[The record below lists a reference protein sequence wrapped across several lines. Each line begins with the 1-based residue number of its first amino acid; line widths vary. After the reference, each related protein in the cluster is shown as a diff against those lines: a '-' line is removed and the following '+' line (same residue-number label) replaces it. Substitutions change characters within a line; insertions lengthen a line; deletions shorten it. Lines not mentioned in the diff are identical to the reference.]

1 MPAVIRK
8 QTRFSLLQTFR
19 VWSERILI
27 EAAQDELHAKY
38 PKHAARPLRRGR
50 LRSVLRVGFKV
61 AFRLVPTPIRNR
73 IMRWMLIRKGQDWSP
88 A

>member
-8 QTRFSLLQTFR
+8 QTRYSPLQAFR

-27 EAAQDELHAKY
+27 EAAQDELQRKY
-38 PKHAARPLRRGR
+38 PTTAPRPLRRGR
-50 LRSVLRVGFKV
+50 LRSVLRVGFRT
-61 AFRLVPTPIRNR
+61 AFRLVPKPLRNR
-73 IMRWMLIRKGQDWSP
+73 IMRTMLIRKGQDWSP